1 MHSGG
6 APQTNSKENIMKYE
20 RILLKVSG
28 EVLSGKTPIDFDNV
42 MVAAGHI
49 KALHDNGCKLGVVV
63 GGGNIWRGR
72 SSGTM
77 DRNRADNIGMLAT
90 SCNALALEQ
99 ALIDLN
105 VPVRVLSAVSM
116 EMFMDSYSAREANKS
131 VDEGTVVIFA
141 CGTGAPFFS
150 TDTAAALRAAQ
161 IHADALLLAKAVDGI
176 YTADPKK
183 DPTAKRYVRISYDE
197 VIARNLKATDLT
209 AISFCREYSLPIVLF
224 PLNNPDGA
232 ASSENFVAAANGVN
246 AGTVVDAQP
255 GFELAE

>member
-1 MHSGG
+1 
-6 APQTNSKENIMKYE
+6 MKYE

-42 MVAAGHI
+42 SATAEHI
-49 KALHDNGCKLGVVV
+49 KALHDHGCQIGVVV

-90 SCNALALEQ
+90 AANALALEQ
-99 ALIDLN
+99 ALIDLS

-116 EMFMDSYSAREANKS
+116 EMFMDSYSAREANRS
-131 VDEGTVVIFA
+131 IDEGKVVIFA

-183 DPTAKRYVRISYDE
+183 DPAAKKYTRISYDE

-209 AISFCREYSLPIVLF
+209 AISFCREYGLPIVLF
-224 PLNNPDGA
+224 PMNDSTGA
-232 ASSENFVAAANGVN
+232 ASSANFVAAANGVN
-246 AGTVVDAQP
+246 LGTIVNAEP
-255 GFELAE
+255 GFELA